1 MLVIFDYN
9 HIDMSILQSF
19 QSKLPN
25 VKTTIF
31 TTVGDL
37 ARKHNAIDL
46 SQGFPNFEADPE
58 LIELVSKAMRDGQ
71 NQYAG
76 MKGLPQLREILS
88 DKIAKLNG
96 YTYSPETEITI
107 VAGATQAIFTAIT
120 TFVQKGD
127 EVIVLK
133 PAYDCYEP
141 TIEING
147 GIPVHVELVA
157 PNYTIDWELFKSKIT
172 GKTKMVIINT
182 PHNPIG
188 RIFSNND
195 MLQLQEILRDTN
207 IILLSD
213 EVYEHIIFDGEI
225 HQSASR
231 FEDLASRS
239 IVCSSFGKT
248 FHVTG
253 WKIGY
258 CVAPAP
264 LMQEFHK
271 VHQFNVFCVPRP
283 VQHALATYLE
293 TESHYLQLG
302 AFYQQKRD
310 FFLNAIKNSRFKFT
324 PSQGSF
330 FQILDYSDISDEHDE
345 ELVKRLIIEYGLA
358 SIPVSEFNLNHRNE
372 KMLRFCFAKKD
383 ETLQTAAEILN
394 KL

>member
-1 MLVIFDYN
+1 
-9 HIDMSILQSF
+9 MSLIQSF

-31 TTVGDL
+31 TVVGDL
-37 ARKHNAIDL
+37 ARKHNATDL
-46 SQGFPNFEADPE
+46 SQGFPNFAADPE
-58 LIELVSKAMRDGQ
+58 LIDLACKAMRDGH

-76 MKGLPQLREILS
+76 MKGLPELREVLS
-88 DKIAKLNG
+88 NKIKKQHSKYYN
-96 YTYSPETEITI
+96 PENEITI
-107 VAGATQAIFTAIT
+107 VAGATQAIYTAISA
-120 TFVQKGD
+120 FIHKED

-141 TIEING
+141 AIEVNG
-147 GIPVHVELVA
+147 GITVHVELDA
-157 PNYTIDWELFKSKIT
+157 PNYKVDWEAFKTKISP
-172 GKTKMVIINT
+172 KTKMVIINT

-188 RIFSNND
+188 RIFLEND
-195 MLQLQEILRDTN
+195 MLQLQEILKDTN

-213 EVYEHIIFDGEI
+213 EVYEHIIFDGEV

-239 IVCSSFGKT
+239 IICSSFGKT

-258 CVAPAP
+258 CVAPAT
-264 LMQEFHK
+264 LMHEFQK

-293 TESHYLQLG
+293 TESHYLELG

-310 FFLNAIKNSRFKFT
+310 FFLDAIKDSHFKFT

-330 FQILDYSDISDEHDE
+330 FQILDYSEITDERDD
-345 ELVKRLIIEYGLA
+345 ELVKRLILEHKLA
-358 SIPVSEFNLNHRNE
+358 SIPVSEFNLNHRND
-372 KMLRFCFAKKD
+372 KMLRFCFAKKE
-383 ETLQTAAEILN
+383 ETLSKAADILN

>member
-1 MLVIFDYN
+1 
-9 HIDMSILQSF
+9 MSLIQSF

-31 TTVGDL
+31 TVVGDL
-37 ARKHNAIDL
+37 ARKHNATDL
-46 SQGFPNFEADPE
+46 SQGFPNFDADPE
-58 LIELVSKAMRDGQ
+58 LIDLACKAMRDGH

-76 MKGLPQLREILS
+76 MKGLLPLREVLS
-88 DKIAKLNG
+88 NKIEKQHSKHYN
-96 YTYSPETEITI
+96 PETEITI
-107 VAGATQAIFTAIT
+107 VAGATQAIYTAIS
-120 TFVQKGD
+120 TFIHKDD

-141 TIEING
+141 AIEVNG
-147 GIPVHVELVA
+147 GITVHVELDA
-157 PNYTIDWELFKSKIT
+157 PNYQVDWDAFKTKISP
-172 GKTKMVIINT
+172 KTKMVIINT

-188 RIFSNND
+188 RIFSEND
-195 MLQLQEILRDTN
+195 MLQLQEILSDTN
-207 IILLSD
+207 IVLLSD

-258 CVAPAP
+258 CVAPAAI
-264 LMQEFHK
+264 MHEFQK

-293 TESHYLQLG
+293 TESHYLELG

-310 FFLNAIKNSRFKFT
+310 FFLNAIKDSRFKFT

-330 FQILDYSDISDEHDE
+330 FQILDYSEITDERDD
-345 ELVKRLIIEYGLA
+345 ELVKRLILEHKLA
-358 SIPVSEFNLNHRNE
+358 SIPVSEFNVNHRND
-372 KMLRFCFAKKD
+372 KMLRFCFAKKE
-383 ETLQTAAEILN
+383 ETLQKAAEILN
-394 KL
+394 SL

>member
-1 MLVIFDYN
+1 MITAPTVN
-9 HIDMSILQSF
+9 
-19 QSKLPN
+19 SKLPD

-31 TTVGDL
+31 TVVGDL

-46 SQGFPNFEADPE
+46 SQGFPNFDADPE
-58 LIELVSKAMRDGQ
+58 LIELVSKAMRNGH

-76 MKGLPQLREILS
+76 MKGLPELREILS
-88 DKIAKLNG
+88 DKIQKLNG
-96 YTYSPETEITI
+96 HHYSPENEITI
-107 VAGATQAIFTAIT
+107 VAGATQAIYTAIT
-120 TFVQKGD
+120 AFINAGD

-141 TIEING
+141 AIKING
-147 GIPVHVELVA
+147 GHTVHVELDA
-157 PNYTIDWELFKSKIT
+157 PDYEVDWELFKTKIT
-172 GKTKMVIINT
+172 AKTKMVIINT

-188 RIFSNND
+188 HIFSKND
-195 MLQLQEILRDTN
+195 MLRLQEILRGTN

-231 FEDLASRS
+231 FKDLASRS
-239 IVCSSFGKT
+239 IICSSFGKT

-258 CVAPAP
+258 CVAPQE
-264 LMQEFHK
+264 LMHEFQK

-293 TESHYLQLG
+293 KERHYLELG
-302 AFYQQKRD
+302 AFYQKKRD
-310 FFLNAIKNSRFKFT
+310 FFLDAIKGSRFKFT

-330 FQILDYSDISDEHDE
+330 FQILDYSEITDEKDD
-345 ELVKRLIIEYGLA
+345 ELVRRLILEHKLA
-358 SIPVSEFNLNHRNE
+358 SIPVSEFNLNYRND
-372 KMLRFCFAKKD
+372 KMLRFCFAKKE
-383 ETLQTAAEILN
+383 ETLQQAADILN
-394 KL
+394 KI

>member
-1 MLVIFDYN
+1 MTENIQNVK
-9 HIDMSILQSF
+9 
-19 QSKLPN
+19 SKLPN

-46 SQGFPNFEADPE
+46 SQGFPNFEADTE
-58 LIELVSKAMRDGQ
+58 LIELACKAMRDGH
-71 NQYAG
+71 NQYTG
-76 MKGLPQLREILS
+76 MKGLPELREVLS
-88 DKIAKLNG
+88 NKIKKQHSA
-96 YTYSPETEITI
+96 YYSPETEVTV
-107 VAGATQAIFTAIT
+107 VAGATQAIYTAISA
-120 TFVQKGD
+120 FVHAGD
-127 EVIVLK
+127 EVLVLK

-141 TIEING
+141 AIEVNG
-147 GIPVHVELVA
+147 GIAVHVELEA
-157 PNYTIDWELFKSKIT
+157 PDYQVDWEIF
-172 GKTKMVIINT
+172 KTKISTKTRMVIINT
-182 PHNPIG
+182 PHNPVG
-188 RIFSNND
+188 RIFSEND

-213 EVYEHIIFDGEI
+213 EVYEHLIFDGEI

-258 CVAPAP
+258 CVAPAV
-264 LMQEFHK
+264 LMKEFQK

-283 VQHALATYLE
+283 VQHALAIYLQ
-293 TESHYLQLG
+293 TESHYLELG

-310 FFLNAIKNSRFKFT
+310 FFLDAIKGSRFKFT

-330 FQILDYSDISDEHDE
+330 FQILDYSEITDQRDD
-345 ELVKRLIIEYGLA
+345 ELVKRLIIDYKLA
-358 SIPVSEFNLNHRNE
+358 SIPVSEFNLNHRNDG
-372 KMLRFCFAKKD
+372 MLRFCFAKKE
-383 ETLQTAAEILN
+383 ETLQEAAEILN